1 MLLARYGMIKRYQLN
16 VLKMGKIK
24 DRIKKSMVEATRKA
38 IAIPPDQIGKV
49 AKSGGII
56 AKMTP
61 EQVEKAFKHRI
72 GKPKT
77 VIKAAVKPKVLEQ
90 TPTGMANSTKSSP
103 YIPPAK
109 VTKKCKL

>member
-1 MLLARYGMIKRYQLN
+1 MGKLARMITEAIAR
-16 VLKMGKIK
+16 
-24 DRIKKSMVEATRKA
+24 KKSKPKKA
-38 IAIPPDQIGKV
+38 KGFIEG
-49 AKSGGII
+49 
-56 AKMTP
+56 MTP
-61 EQVEKAFKHRI
+61 EQREKAMKYRLS
-72 GKPKT
+72 GKRPDPSKPKT